1 MLVTLVGCSASNVV
15 RPEGK
20 SNSKYAPQNE
30 AGRNGVVKYLNKGG
44 EFVKKARRDDAYKK
58 MYENCNGEYN
68 IVNEDVRYDG
78 GARNPYVGP
87 QYIYIEYK
95 CL

>member
-15 RPEGK
+15 KPEGK

-30 AGRNGVVKYLNKGG
+30 AGINGIVKYLNKGG
-44 EFVKKARRDDAYKK
+44 EFVKKTRRDDAYKK
-58 MYENCNGEYN
+58 MYENCNGKYN
-68 IVNEDVRYDG
+68 IVNEDIRYEG
-78 GARNPYVGP
+78 RTRNLYVGP